1 MGNTSIMLTETS
13 EINNK
18 DFTITD
24 KLFKEYGWHLAKNE
38 INFICYTKL
47 GHETDVFD
55 IQILMHGQNG
65 ASIHSVV
72 TGTYVLPT
80 HFTVYVN
87 KCFVPPRLLTAHVT
101 HVSCESIGVAL
112 LGPQF

>member
-38 INFICYTKL
+38 MNFICYTKL

-55 IQILMHGQNG
+55 IQIDTND
-65 ASIHSVV
+65 II
-72 TGTYVLPT
+72 
-80 HFTVYVN
+80 
-87 KCFVPPRLLTAHVT
+87 
-101 HVSCESIGVAL
+101 HVSVPIKNSSYNFVTSFTNYFSASEYIESRLIDFIYL
-112 LGPQF
+112 